1 MWSVEEGLAGCAHV
15 CIGVCDCVC
24 VSVHPDWASQLQKGL
39 SRVPVYLFLFYVEV
53 QDLVV
58 TVGVRG
64 KWCRWLSSQEH
75 KAILEAAVKILSFY
89 SAVAIWFSAFPHQS
103 AICIHTWGSMS
114 IYATNICRVGTSGW
128 CTEDIRKST
137 ESAESTLML
146 CKSSPSVE
154 SHCSVAHNSC
164 ANTFSSKNRCL
175 GCWCIWNGPRSKR
188 QLFCSKD
195 SPPLGWALKTCFLY
209 WSGAFCGWWG
219 YEHQMPHTHLQRC
232 PRQQRGWA
240 DKDSPVRLK
249 VMSGIQT

>member
-1 MWSVEEGLAGCAHV
+1 MMSVTVFTGAQSDSGSSCENPVFLFSRGSMIFCLPPPV
-15 CIGVCDCVC
+15 CYMHSHMRF
-24 VSVHPDWASQLQKGL
+24 SVH
-39 SRVPVYLFLFYVEV
+39 
-53 QDLVV
+53 
-58 TVGVRG
+58 
-64 KWCRWLSSQEH
+64 
-75 KAILEAAVKILSFY
+75 
-89 SAVAIWFSAFPHQS
+89 
-103 AICIHTWGSMS
+103 
-114 IYATNICRVGTSGW
+114 ATNICRVGTSGW